1 MRVTLYSGMRKIQ
14 RLTSLFPAALLLVVF
29 LISCGGD
36 GDYYI
41 VGSSEQQ
48 QELRELFQIL
58 DKNGDDASARPI
70 LLEHIAGH
78 LLEAG
83 HPERMRVFLTS
94 HVETNPEDPYN
105 AYYLLLVAR
114 NYNSDEMAQHYYQR
128 ILANYSDLSVRGKS
142 VHFSALTE
150 LLRLTEQPSVRIHY
164 YQDLLDR
171 FRDKIDV
178 GSTYYYMAKTHEEL
192 GEWDQAFAAYRRFLN
207 YPETR
212 ILGSPEAHRHVYDRV
227 SFYDS
232 SRDWTMESLESLVG
246 TLKSAIWRQDLR
258 TLLRH
263 KADENFF
270 AMSWEQEEYDSNSQ
284 IAFNLGSFLL
294 RSRVRYAEE
303 LEMNSNAREA
313 YLRTWG
319 WSHRIRTW
327 YLYFRRVDFP
337 ADPEIH
343 GNWEWA
349 GIYFGEA
356 M

>member
-1 MRVTLYSGMRKIQ
+1 MRRSHWTAVAAITATVGVL
-14 RLTSLFPAALLLVVF
+14 LF
-29 LISCGGD
+29 SCSSVD
-36 GDYYI
+36 DYYI
-41 VGSSEQQ
+41 VGTSEQQ
-48 QELRELFQIL
+48 QELRELFGIL
-58 DKNGDDASARPI
+58 SRNGDDEAARVI

-83 HPERMRVFLTS
+83 YPERMRVFLTT
-94 HVETNPEDPYN
+94 HVETNPQDPYN

-114 NYNSDEMAQHYYQR
+114 NYNSDQMAKHYYQR
-128 ILANYSDLSVRGKS
+128 ILANYSDLSVRGTS
-142 VHFSALTE
+142 VHYSALTE
-150 LLRLTEQPSVRIHY
+150 LLRLTDDASLRIHY
-164 YQDLLDR
+164 YQDLLER
-171 FRDKIDV
+171 FRDKIDI
-178 GSTYYYMAKTHEEL
+178 GSTYYYMAKTYEAL
-192 GEWDQAFAAYRRFLN
+192 GEWDDAFAAYRRFLN

-212 ILGSPEAHRHVYDRV
+212 ILGFPEAHRHVRDRV
-227 SFYDS
+227 NFYDS
-232 SRDWTMESLESLVG
+232 SRNWTMESLETLVN
-246 TLKSAIWRQDLR
+246 TLKGAIWRQDVR
-258 TLLRH
+258 TLLRY
-263 KADENFF
+263 KSQENFF
-270 AMSWEQEEYDSNSQ
+270 AMSWEQEEYDPNSQ
-284 IAFNLGSFLL
+284 IAFNVGSFLL
-294 RSRVRYAEE
+294 RSRVRYSAD

>member
-1 MRVTLYSGMRKIQ
+1 MVVAVAL
-14 RLTSLFPAALLLVVF
+14 AAVI
-29 LISCGGD
+29 LISCAGESG
-36 GDYYI
+36 YYI
-41 VGSSEQQ
+41 VGTSEQQ
-48 QELRELFQIL
+48 QELRELFRIL
-58 DKNGDDASARPI
+58 DRNGDDDSARVI

-83 HPERMRVFLTS
+83 YPERMRVFLTS
-94 HVETNPEDPYN
+94 HVETYPEDPYN

-114 NYNSDEMAQHYYQR
+114 NYNSDRMAQHYYQR
-128 ILANYSDLSVRGKS
+128 ILANYSDLSIRGNS
-142 VHFSALTE
+142 VHYSALSE
-150 LLRLTEQPSVRIHY
+150 LLRLTEQPAVRIRY
-164 YQDLLDR
+164 YHDLLER
-171 FRDKIDV
+171 FRDRIDV
-178 GSTYYYMAKTHEEL
+178 GSTYYYMARTYEEL
-192 GEWDQAFAAYRRFLN
+192 GEWDEAFAAYRRFLS

-212 ILGSPEAHRHVYDRV
+212 ILGFPEAHRHVRDRV
-227 SFYDS
+227 NFYDS
-232 SRDWTMESLESLVG
+232 SRDWTMESLDTLVN
-246 TLKSAIWRQDLR
+246 TLKSAIWRQDVR

-294 RSRVRYAEE
+294 RSRVRYAADLE
-303 LEMNSNAREA
+303 LNSNAREA